1 MQKFKNLS
9 TNIKTLKVE
18 LNNYKE
24 IYIIYEKPENNKYMV
39 SIYAKLKFNGDLIH
53 QFGFEVPQIAETGIR
68 IDTDEHFEEDIIEL
82 ALNNAANGN
91 IIWEQELFKN

>member
-1 MQKFKNLS
+1 MLKSKI
-9 TNIKTLKVE
+9 TTIKLE
-18 LNNYKE
+18 LEDSKE
-24 IYIIYEKPENNKYMV
+24 IYIMYEKPGAKKYMV

-53 QFGFEVPQIAETGIR
+53 QFGFEVPQASETGIR

-91 IIWEQELFKN
+91 IIWEQELFEN